1 MNWLCHHV
9 CRLSILWVSRLQ
21 TEIAL
26 STTEAE
32 YIVLLQAMQD
42 LIPFMTLVEDV
53 LAILKIEYTVPKV
66 QYKNSKMLL
75 TAAVYEDNRGAIELA
90 KMPKLRPCTKHI
102 ALKYHHFCEHIRN
115 GKVHIHAID
124 AREQLADIYLQ
135 RPCHVKL
142 SNTYIIRYADGETAI
157 AYHKGV

>member
-1 MNWLCHHV
+1 M
-9 CRLSILWVSRLQ
+9 
-21 TEIAL
+21 AL

-75 TAAVYEDNRGAIELA
+75 TAAVYEDNRGALELA
-90 KMPKLRPCTKHI
+90 KMPKLRPRTKHI
-102 ALKYHHFCEHIRN
+102 ALKYHHFCEHVRN
-115 GKVHIHAID
+115 GKVCICAID
-124 AREQLADIYLQ
+124 TREQLADIFMKALPHEAFQYL
-135 RPCHVKL
+135 H
-142 SNTYIIRYADGETAI
+142 
-157 AYHKGV
+157 HKICRW